1 VLLKSSGKLLFGKI
15 KQFGCICL
23 CAIGLD
29 GCLGTRYLNDNEK
42 LLYNQSIKTDNKN
55 FDAAPLADL
64 TVTKTNRRLFGLPV
78 NHLVW
83 MHHMG
88 EKKYDQQKFIR
99 KKEKIEKAYT
109 KKLAK
114 VGSQRA
120 QTNLQYRR
128 SKKVDAIEK
137 KIENGNNFMQWG
149 EKAAL
154 YDSASIVLTAEKIHT
169 YLFAKGYF
177 LNAVDPKISEKN
189 RKVSVVYKVSPKRPY
204 RLDSIVYITTDTLI
218 RALLDKDKSNQVLKK
233 RQIYDQDKFGKER
246 ERIDL
251 LLRDN
256 GYYNFNRQYIDFQV
270 DTTLTHPRKVAVRV
284 NIQKPER
291 TTTHQRFRIDSLIFV
306 SDVGIQADSGKHRQ
320 TIFYQGI
327 SFQSY
332 RNQFHPKALRPRV
345 FINHD
350 SLYSRS
356 NTFQTQRQLAS
367 LDIFKFVNINYDTID
382 GRFIANI
389 FASPMDRYSWGNEA
403 GVSVTQGFPG
413 PYYSLNFKKRN
424 LFGGLEIFELNGRYG
439 IEGVA
444 SATQIGNFLRS
455 TEANVNASITYPQ
468 FLFPMSGEKA
478 IRLARLNPRTKLLAG
493 YTYTNR
499 PEYQRN
505 IITASGTYTWEHGK
519 NFLYSLTALNLNVIK
534 SDTSA
539 AFGTIL
545 RDLESNGNR
554 LINAFKPS
562 LVSSMIF
569 SVTWNQHGYGTS
581 DKSSFYIRASA
592 ESGGTFLNLFEPAI
606 IKKEGLQ
613 PYKYLRLSMDVR
625 RTQIVN
631 KHTQLAFRFNSGVG
645 YAYSDNKVLP
655 YEKYF
660 FAGGSNSVRAWRPR
674 RLGQGTLPPALSTN
688 PSANGY
694 FDYRFEKP
702 GDLLIEASAEFRQK
716 LFGFV
721 NYALFIDA
729 GNVWTLSSNS
739 NPLTKFTPKE
749 FYKEFGVGTGFGL
762 RFDFTFLILRLDMGI
777 KAFDPARPA
786 GDRFV
791 LNRAKFFKPF
801 GTDREPVIFNIGIGY
816 PF

>member
-1 VLLKSSGKLLFGKI
+1 MYRQTIKS
-15 KQFGCICL
+15 
-23 CAIGLD
+23 
-29 GCLGTRYLNDNEK
+29 T
-42 LLYNQSIKTDNKN
+42 TKN
-55 FDAAPLADL
+55 FDVGTLEDL
-64 TVTKTNRRLFGLPV
+64 STIKPNRRLFGLPI

-83 MHHMG
+83 MHHIG
-88 EKKYDQQKFIR
+88 EKKYKKEKFIR
-99 KKEKIEKAYT
+99 KKAKIENAYA

-114 VGSQRA
+114 GGSQKS

-128 SKKVDAIEK
+128 SKKIEAIDK
-137 KIENGNNFMQWG
+137 KIEIGNNFMQWG
-149 EKAAL
+149 EKVAL
-154 YDSASIVLTAEKIHT
+154 FDSGSIDLTAEKIHT
-169 YLFAKGYF
+169 YLFSKGYF
-177 LNAVDPKISEKN
+177 LNTVSTQLSEKN
-189 RKVSVVYKVSPKRPY
+189 RKVSVVYTVSPKKPY
-204 RLDSIVYITTDTLI
+204 RLDSIAYNTSDTLI
-218 RALLDKDKSNQVLKK
+218 LKLLEKDVANQVLKK
-233 RQIYDQDKFGKER
+233 RQIYDQDKFTKER

-270 DTTLTHPRKVAVRV
+270 DTTFTGPHKVTVRI
-284 NIQKPER
+284 NIQKPAR
-291 TTTHQRFRIDSLIFV
+291 GLTHQRFRIDSLIFV
-306 SDVGIQADSGKHRQ
+306 SDVGVQSDSGKPRR
-320 TIFYQGI
+320 TTFYQGI
-327 SFQSY
+327 AFQSY
-332 RNQFHPKALRPRV
+332 YNQFKPKSLRPRV

-367 LDIFKFVNINYDTID
+367 LDIFKFVNINYDTTD
-382 GRFIANI
+382 GHFIANI
-389 FASPMDRYSWGNEA
+389 FASPLDRYSWGNEA

-413 PYYSLNFKKRN
+413 PYYSINFKKRN

-444 SATQIGNFLRS
+444 SATQIGNFLKS
-455 TEANVNASITYPQ
+455 TEASINASITYPQ
-468 FLFPMSGEKA
+468 FLLPLSGEKA

-499 PEYQRN
+499 PEYKRS
-505 IITASGTYTWEHGK
+505 IVTASGTYTWEQGR
-519 NFLYSLTALNLNVIK
+519 NFLYSLTALNLNIIR

-545 RDLESNGNR
+545 RGLEANGNR

-562 LVSSMIF
+562 LVSSVIF
-569 SVTWNQHGYGTS
+569 SVTWNQHSYGST
-581 DKSSFYIRASA
+581 DVSSFFIRGSV
-592 ESGGTFLNLFEPAI
+592 ESGGTFLNLYEPKI
-606 IKKEGLQ
+606 IAKEGLQ
-613 PYKYLRLSMDVR
+613 PYQYLRLNVDVR
-625 RTQIVN
+625 RNQVVS
-631 KHTQLAFRFNSGVG
+631 KHTQLAFRFNSGIG
-645 YAYSDNKVLP
+645 YAYSANKVLP

-674 RLGQGTLPPALSTN
+674 RLGQGTLPPTLSSDPT
-688 PSANGY
+688 ANGL

-702 GDLLIEASAEFRQK
+702 GDLLMEASAEFRQK

-721 NYALFIDA
+721 NYALFVDV
-729 GNVWTLSSNS
+729 GNVWTLSGNS
-739 NPLTKFTPKE
+739 DPLTKFKPKQ

-762 RFDFTFLILRLDMGI
+762 RFDFTFLILRLDMGM

-791 LNRAKFFKPF
+791 LNRVKFFKPF

>member
-1 VLLKSSGKLLFGKI
+1 MLSS
-15 KQFGCICL
+15 
-23 CAIGLD
+23 
-29 GCLGTRYLNDNEK
+29 CLGTRYLKNGEK
-42 LLYNQSIKTDNKN
+42 MLYNQTIKSSNKN
-55 FDAAPLADL
+55 FDISPLADL
-64 TVTKTNRRLFGLPV
+64 YAVKTNRKLFGLPI

-83 MHHMG
+83 MHHVG
-88 EKKYDQQKFIR
+88 EKKYNQQKFID
-99 KKEKIEKAYT
+99 KKAKVEKAYT
-109 KKLAK
+109 KKLKKA
-114 VGSQRA
+114 GSQKS

-128 SKKVDAIEK
+128 SKKIEALDK
-137 KIENGNNFMQWG
+137 KIENGNSFMQWG
-149 EKAAL
+149 EKVAL
-154 YDSASIVLTAEKIHT
+154 FDSASVNLSSEKIHT
-169 YLFAKGYF
+169 YLFNKGYF
-177 LNAVDPKISEKN
+177 LNDVNIRITEKN
-189 RKVSVVYKVSPKRPY
+189 RKVSITYRVNPRRPY
-204 RLDSIVYITTDTLI
+204 RLDSIAFITTDSLI
-218 RALLDKDKSNQVLKK
+218 RALLEKDKSNQVLWT
-233 RQIYDQDKFGKER
+233 RQVYDQDKFTRER

-256 GYYNFNRQYIDFQV
+256 GYYDFNRQYIDFQV
-270 DTTLTHPRKVAVRV
+270 DTTISQPRKVSVRV
-284 NIQKPER
+284 TIHEPER
-291 TTTHQRFRIDSLIFV
+291 LATHHRFKVDSLIFV
-306 SDVGIQADSGKHRQ
+306 SDVGIPSKPGQSRQ
-320 TIFYQGI
+320 TNFYEGI
-327 SFQSY
+327 AFQSFNHEY
-332 RNQFHPKALRPRV
+332 RPRALRPRV

-367 LDIFKFVNINYDTID
+367 LDIFKFVNINYDTS
-382 GRFIANI
+382 GGQFIANI

-455 TEANVNASITYPQ
+455 TEASLNATITFPQ

-478 IRLARLNPRTKLLAG
+478 IRMAQFNPRTKLLAG

-499 PEYQRN
+499 PEYQRS
-505 IITASGTYTWEHGK
+505 IVTASGSYNWEHGK
-519 NFLYSLTALNLNVIK
+519 NFLYSLTALNLNVIR

-539 AFGTIL
+539 AFGQIL

-569 SVTWNQHGYGTS
+569 AVTWNQHSYGTANVN
-581 DKSSFYIRASA
+581 SFFVRGSV
-592 ESGGTFLNLFEPAI
+592 ESGGTFLNLFEPKI
-606 IKKEGLQ
+606 IEKEGLQ
-613 PYKYLRLSMDVR
+613 PYKYLRFSLDVR
-625 RTQIVN
+625 RNQIVN
-631 KHTQLAFRFNSGVG
+631 RHTQLAFRLNLGVG

-674 RLGQGTLPPALSTN
+674 RLGQGSLPPVESSDPT
-688 PSANGY
+688 ANGL

-702 GDLLIEASAEFRQK
+702 GDLLIENSIEFRQK

-721 NYALFIDA
+721 NYALFVDI
-729 GNVWTLSSNS
+729 GNVWMLSSN
-739 NPLTKFTPKE
+739 NDERTKFKPKE

-762 RFDFTFLILRLDMGI
+762 RFDFTFLILRLDMGM

-791 LNRAKFFKPF
+791 LNKVKFFKPF
-801 GTDREPVIFNIGIGY
+801 GTEREPVVFNIGIGY

>member
-1 VLLKSSGKLLFGKI
+1 M
-15 KQFGCICL
+15 
-23 CAIGLD
+23 
-29 GCLGTRYLNDNEK
+29 
-42 LLYNQSIKTDNKN
+42 LYNQSIKSDNKN
-55 FDAAPLADL
+55 LDISPLADL
-64 TVTKTNRRLFGLPV
+64 YATKTNRKLFGLPI

-83 MHHMG
+83 MHHVG
-88 EKKYDQQKFIR
+88 EKKYVQQKYID
-99 KKEKIEKAYT
+99 KKEKVEKLYD
-109 KKLAK
+109 KKLARAK
-114 VGSQRA
+114 SQKA

-128 SKKVDAIEK
+128 SKKVDAIQK
-137 KIENGNNFMQWG
+137 KIDDGNDFMQWG
-149 EKAAL
+149 EKLAVF
-154 YDSASIVLTAEKIHT
+154 DSASINLTSEKIHT

-177 LNAVDPKISEKN
+177 LNTVTTRTSEKK
-189 RKVSVVYKVSPKRPY
+189 RKVSVVYKVSQRRPY
-204 RLDSIVYITTDTLI
+204 RLDSIVYITRDSVV
-218 RALLDKDKSNQVLKK
+218 RALLEKDKANQVLKK
-233 RQIYDQDKFGKER
+233 RQVYDQDKFTKER

-256 GYYNFNRQYIDFQV
+256 GYYNFNRQYVDFQV
-270 DTTLTHPRKVAVRV
+270 DTTITRPRKVAVRI
-284 NIQKPER
+284 NIEQPDHGI
-291 TTTHQRFRIDSLIFV
+291 THQRFRVDSLVFV
-306 SDVGIQADSGKHRQ
+306 TDVGLRADSGKHRHV
-320 TIFYQGI
+320 TFYGGI
-327 SFQSY
+327 AFQSY
-332 RNQFHPKALRPRV
+332 RDQFHPKALRPRV

-356 NTFQTQRQLAS
+356 NTLQTQRQLAS
-367 LDIFKFVNINYDTID
+367 LDIFKFVNVNYDTIN

-389 FASPMDRYSWGNEA
+389 FGSPLDRYSWSNEA
-403 GVSVTQGFPG
+403 GVSVTQGYPG

-455 TEANVNASITYPQ
+455 TEANINASISFPQ
-468 FLFPMSGEKA
+468 FLLPLSGEKA
-478 IRLARLNPRTKLLAG
+478 IRMARFNPRTKLLAG

-499 PEYQRN
+499 PEYQRS
-505 IITASGTYTWEHGK
+505 IITASGTYTWERGK
-519 NFLYSLTALNLNVIK
+519 NFLYSFTAVNLNVIR

-545 RDLESNGNR
+545 RNLESNGNR

-569 SVTWNQHGYGTS
+569 SMTWNQHNYGS
-581 DKSSFYIRASA
+581 ADVSSFYIRGSL
-592 ESGGTFLNLFEPAI
+592 ESGGTFLNFFEPSI

-613 PYKYLRLSMDVR
+613 PFKYLRLSVDAR
-625 RTQIVN
+625 RTQIMN
-631 KHTQLAFRFNSGVG
+631 KHTQLAFRFNTGVG
-645 YAYSDNKVLP
+645 YAYSSNKVLP

-674 RLGQGTLPPALSTN
+674 RLGQGTLPPVLSTN
-688 PSANGY
+688 PTANGY

-702 GDLLIEASAEFRQK
+702 GDLLIEGSVEFRQK

-729 GNVWTLSSNS
+729 GNVWTISSNS
-739 NPLTKFTPKE
+739 NPLTKFKPKQ

-762 RFDFTFLILRLDMGI
+762 RFDFTFLILRLDMGM

-791 LNRAKFFKPF
+791 LNKVKFFKPF
-801 GTDREPVIFNIGIGY
+801 GAEKEPVIFNIGIGY